1 MIKTRV
7 RLDKH
12 KSFDDWDTMLMGI
25 VLILKC
31 EELGGDD
38 SFMAWCASVTVTS
51 VSVMACSPIHLEASV
66 RLASPSPPPDIEW
79 MAAALPAFHRGNAR
93 ADLISSSIR

>member
-1 MIKTRV
+1 
-7 RLDKH
+7 
-12 KSFDDWDTMLMGI
+12 MGI

-51 VSVMACSPIHLEASV
+51 VLVMACSPIHLEASA
-66 RLASPSPPPDIEW
+66 RLASPSTPPDSEW
-79 MAAALPAFHRGNAR
+79 TAAVLAALRPGNACI
-93 ADLISSSIR
+93 DLNSSSIR